1 MKTKK
6 PKAPKA
12 VKPKAPSRPKTP
24 NPKLGSKNPAARKG
38 ALGATSGY

>member
-1 MKTKK
+1 MSR
-6 PKAPKA
+6 APK
-12 VKPKAPSRPKTP
+12 RPKTP